1 MGRNNRYL
9 FAWVVISL
17 PGALIWHRDWSAASD
32 KYLVHQRW
40 EKLELIW
47 CFISGHWTHFIVSL
61 QRKSH
66 LFVVNICIAYGTT
79 TFTFIHEAIL
89 SLHSIPLVPNK
100 LLFMKY
106 PILMEQYRLIS
117 HYITFLVT
125 ICSEVCFVCSLYDW
139 LNWFFISSS
148 NVLYFTL
155 QKIRRVFDFPS
166 YICYKFAT
174 TWSLLFYFCIYI
186 DFININKKVKPTYW
200 LIDYDISWTTKKIAW
215 RFLRKLA
222 NSFQ

>member
-1 MGRNNRYL
+1 M
-9 FAWVVISL
+9 VISL
-17 PGALIWHRDWSAASD
+17 LGALIWQRDWSASSD

-79 TFTFIHEAIL
+79 TFTFIHEANASNIISSPHPSRSEQIAFYEISSSHGTISVYL
-89 SLHSIPLVPNK
+89 TWLV
-100 LLFMKY
+100 
-106 PILMEQYRLIS
+106 I
-117 HYITFLVT
+117 

-139 LNWFFISSS
+139 LNWFFKSSS

-155 QKIRRVFDFPS
+155 QKIRRVFDYPS
-166 YICYKFAT
+166 YICYKFKNHT
-174 TWSLLFYFCIYI
+174 TWSY
-186 DFININKKVKPTYW
+186 PTSAS
-200 LIDYDISWTTKKIAW
+200 I
-215 RFLRKLA
+215 
-222 NSFQ
+222 